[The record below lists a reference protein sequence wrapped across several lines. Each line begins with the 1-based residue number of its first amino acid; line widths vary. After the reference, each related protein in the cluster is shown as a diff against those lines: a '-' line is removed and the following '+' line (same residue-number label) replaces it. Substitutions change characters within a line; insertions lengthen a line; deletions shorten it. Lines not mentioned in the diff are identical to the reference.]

1 MTSSD
6 QNIYFNN
13 AISRM
18 LLSVNHKALW
28 IVSIIIVSSLL
39 TACETKVTRTKI
51 PEFSYLHLPK
61 LNVLVSEIQV
71 VQKTEPT
78 FKEANIEHLFPMP
91 ISSAVRRW
99 VNHRLVP
106 EGNSKKVMRV
116 IIEEAKATA
125 LNLKT
130 NEGLKA
136 LFTNEQEVQID
147 ANLHVKIEI
156 IDETNSVAAYTWV
169 RVTRSRTIP
178 ESSSIEERD
187 KIYSDLTM
195 VLMNDFNTTQEQK
208 FRRFFS
214 NFMP

>member
-1 MTSSD
+1 MTSTY
-6 QNIYFNN
+6 QNIHFAKKVNRILIW
-13 AISRM
+13 IS
-18 LLSVNHKALW
+18 
-28 IVSIIIVSSLL
+28 SIIILSALL
-39 TACETKVTRTKI
+39 TACGTKVTRTTT

-71 VQKTEPT
+71 VQNTELT

-99 VNHRLVP
+99 GNHRLVP

-116 IIEEAKATA
+116 IIEEARATA

-147 ANLHVKIEI
+147 AKLNVKIEI
-156 IDETNSVAAYTWV
+156 IDETNSVEAFTRV
-169 RVTRSRTIP
+169 QVTRSRTIP
-178 ESSSIEERD
+178 ESSSVEERD
-187 KIYSDLTM
+187 KIYSELTM
-195 VLMNDFNTTQEQK
+195 VLMNDFNATQEQK

-214 NFMP
+214 GFMP